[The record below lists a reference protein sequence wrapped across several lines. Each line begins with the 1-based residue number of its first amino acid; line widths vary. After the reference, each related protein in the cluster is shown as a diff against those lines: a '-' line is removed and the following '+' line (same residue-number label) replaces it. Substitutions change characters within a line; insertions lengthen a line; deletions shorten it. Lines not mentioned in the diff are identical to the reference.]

1 MEKENQTEI
10 SSLFLAVLKGVIT
23 AIFVTLVGVLIFAF
37 VIKMT
42 GLSSS
47 AIRPVNQVIKSVS
60 IFVGTLL
67 GLKKN
72 KSKSLVKGVL
82 IGLFYAII
90 SFVLFSILNKSFALN
105 ITLLIDIVFLSSIG
119 AISGIICSLILKN

>member
-105 ITLLIDIVFLSSIG
+105 ITLLIDIVFLSAIG

>member
-42 GLSSS
+42 GISSS

-72 KSKSLVKGVL
+72 KSKGLVKGVL

-105 ITLLIDIVFLSSIG
+105 ITLLIDIVFLSAIG

>member
-42 GLSSS
+42 GISSS

-72 KSKSLVKGVL
+72 KSKGLVKGVL

-105 ITLLIDIVFLSSIG
+105 ITLLIDIVFLSAIG
-119 AISGIICSLILKN
+119 AILGIICSLILKN